1 MNPTHIP
8 DFVLTKSFTREVR
21 QALGLT
27 ETTENVIVL
36 KQETQFG
43 KKPHDG
49 DPE

>member
-27 ETTENVIVL
+27 ENVIVL